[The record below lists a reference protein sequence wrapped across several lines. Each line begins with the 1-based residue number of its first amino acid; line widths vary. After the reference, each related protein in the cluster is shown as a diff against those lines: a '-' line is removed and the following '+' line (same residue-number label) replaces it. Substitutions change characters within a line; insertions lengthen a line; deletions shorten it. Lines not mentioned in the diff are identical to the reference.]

1 MEGERRGGG
10 VEGGGGREE
19 RGRGRGGREERGRGR
34 GRWGEKGE
42 GEKNTKRQRTRQWS
56 KVHILLNS
64 QAQAL
69 FTDAEIS
76 PIFQLFLSARAL
88 S

>member
-42 GEKNTKRQRTRQWS
+42 GEKNKKDSERVSGARCTFCLIHKL
-56 KVHILLNS
+56 K
-64 QAQAL
+64 
-69 FTDAEIS
+69 
-76 PIFQLFLSARAL
+76 LFLL
-88 S
+88 MQK